1 MNLGLIL
8 VILGAVVVVG
18 TIVAFFVPYMFFDWF
33 TYRFWVVHA
42 IIAAGAIIAITG
54 WILGGPAFVAIIAI
68 VLAVGWFVLTTVE
81 NRIPGSRRLAVGPG
95 DPLPA
100 FRLTTVDGRTVDER
114 DVTARA
120 PALLVFYRGWWCPT
134 SRMQMHDLLD
144 AYDELAA
151 AGLTIYA
158 ASVDGAEEAAPLQEL
173 VGDRITILCGL
184 DAATLDAV
192 GAHDTRGRP
201 WFTRPFVGGTS
212 EMTAMPTSLVVD
224 RAGRILMAHRAKR
237 VDDRPVPLRW
247 LRSPRLA
254 SS

>member
-1 MNLGLIL
+1 MTLGLIL
-8 VILGAVVVVG
+8 VILGLVVVVG

-33 TYRFWVVHA
+33 TYRFWVVHVLV
-42 IIAAGAIIAITG
+42 AAGAVAAIAG
-54 WILGGPAFVAIIAI
+54 WVLGGPAVIAIIAI
-68 VLAVGWFVLTTVE
+68 VFAIGWFVLTTVE

-95 DPLPA
+95 DLLPPL
-100 FRLTTVDGRTVDER
+100 RLTTVDGRTVDDREIIG
-114 DVTARA
+114 RA

-144 AYDELAA
+144 AYDELSA
-151 AGLTIYA
+151 AGLSIYA
-158 ASVDGAEEAAPLQEL
+158 ASVDGAEEAAPLQEV
-173 VGDRITILCGL
+173 VGERITILCGL

-201 WFTRPFVGGTS
+201 WFTRPFLGGTS
-212 EMTAMPTSLVVD
+212 ETTAMPTSLVVD
-224 RAGRILMAHRAKR
+224 RDGRIVMAHRAKR

-254 SS
+254 PA